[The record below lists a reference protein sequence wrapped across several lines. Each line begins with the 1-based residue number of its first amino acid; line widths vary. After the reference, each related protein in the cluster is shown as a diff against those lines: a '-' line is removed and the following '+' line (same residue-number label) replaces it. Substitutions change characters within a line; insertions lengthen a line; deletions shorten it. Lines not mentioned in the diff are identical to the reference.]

1 MPHFA
6 YTAIDASGR
15 TVRATMEADNEQLVL
30 SKLRDQSMHCTEI
43 KKAGKAARTGGISV
57 GKKKL
62 KPKSIVVFSRQ
73 FATMIDAGIPILR
86 CLDILSGQM
95 KDPVMKEAVVTVTQ
109 DVKSGMALNEA
120 MMKHPHVFSKLYINM
135 IRAAEIG
142 GILDTILDRLAGFLE
157 YEADIRGKIKGAMMY
172 PVLVL
177 IFSQLMLFVL
187 FSFVLPKFKEI
198 FNGMDVELPPVTA
211 ALFSMGDFM
220 QKFWWLILLM
230 VGGIIFGIKAY
241 GKTPK
246 GRYQI
251 DYLKLKIPIVGEL
264 NLKMSIARFS
274 RTFGTLI
281 NSGVPMLRSLEIVGE
296 TLGNAVLTQAIDNT
310 RTSIKEGQKLSQPF
324 FQSGLFPNMV
334 TTMIDIGE
342 ESGRLS
348 EMLTKVGDFYDQEV
362 EATVKGLTSMIE
374 PMLIIFLGVVVGFI
388 AISIMTPIFKLVN
401 SVK

>member
-1 MPHFA
+1 
-6 YTAIDASGR
+6 
-15 TVRATMEADNEQLVL
+15 
-30 SKLRDQSMHCTEI
+30 
-43 KKAGKAARTGGISV
+43 
-57 GKKKL
+57 
-62 KPKSIVVFSRQ
+62 
-73 FATMIDAGIPILR
+73 MIDAGIPILR
-86 CLDILSGQM
+86 CLDILGTQM
-95 KDPVMKEAVVTVTQ
+95 KDPAMREAVVAVTQ
-109 DVKSGMALNEA
+109 DVKSGMTLNEA
-120 MMKHPHVFSKLYINM
+120 MMKHPHVFNKLYVNM

-142 GILDTILDRLAGFLE
+142 GILDKILDRLAGFLE
-157 YEADIRGKIKGAMMY
+157 YEAEIKGKIKGAMMY
-172 PVLVL
+172 PILVL

-198 FNGMDVELPPVTA
+198 FNGMDVEMPPVTA
-211 ALFSMGDFM
+211 ALFKIGDFM
-220 QKFWWLILLM
+220 QGHWWMILLFL
-230 VGGIIFGIKAY
+230 GGVIFGIKSW

-246 GRYQI
+246 GRYQL

-264 NLKMSIARFS
+264 SLKMSIARFS

-296 TLGNAVLTQAIDNT
+296 TLGNAVLTNAIEQT
-310 RTSIKEGQKLSQPF
+310 RTSIREGQKLSQPF

-348 EMLTKVGDFYDQEV
+348 EMLVKIGDFYDQEV

-374 PMLIIFLGVVVGFI
+374 PLLIIFLGVVVGFI

>member
-15 TVRATMEADNEQLVL
+15 TVRATVEADNEQLVL
-30 SKLRDQSMHCTEI
+30 SKLRDQQLHCTDI
-43 KKAGKAARTGGISV
+43 KKAGKSARSGGISV

-86 CLDILSGQM
+86 CLDILTGQM
-95 KDPVMKEAVVTVTQ
+95 KDPVMKEAVSIVTQ

-120 MMKHPHVFSKLYINM
+120 MLKHPHVFSKLYINM

-142 GILDTILDRLAGFLE
+142 GILDTILDRLAMFLE
-157 YEADIRGKIKGAMMY
+157 YEAEIKAKIKGAMMY
-172 PVLVL
+172 PILVL

-211 ALFSMGDFM
+211 ALFAMGDFM

-230 VGGIIFGIKAY
+230 IGGIIFGLKAY

-296 TLGNAVLTQAIDNT
+296 TLGNAVLTEAIDNT
-310 RTSIKEGQKLSQPF
+310 RASIREGQKLSQPF

-401 SVK
+401 SVQ

>member
-1 MPHFA
+1 M
-6 YTAIDASGR
+6 D
-15 TVRATMEADNEQLVL
+15 ADNEQLVL
-30 SKLRDQSMHCTEI
+30 AKLRDQSLHCTEI
-43 KKAGKAARTGGISV
+43 KRTNKAAKTGATFGR
-57 GKKKL
+57 KKL
-62 KPKSIVVFSRQ
+62 KPKSVVVFSRQ

-86 CLDILSGQM
+86 CLDILGTQM
-95 KDPVMKEAVVTVTQ
+95 KDPAMREAVVAVTQ
-109 DVKSGMALNEA
+109 DVKSGMTLNEA
-120 MMKHPHVFSKLYINM
+120 MMKHPHVFNKLYVNM

-142 GILDTILDRLAGFLE
+142 GILDKILDRLAGFLE
-157 YEADIRGKIKGAMMY
+157 YEAEIKGKIKGAMMY
-172 PVLVL
+172 PILVL

-198 FNGMDVELPPVTA
+198 FNGMDVEMPPVTA
-211 ALFSMGDFM
+211 ALFKIGDFM
-220 QKFWWLILLM
+220 QGHWWMILLFL
-230 VGGIIFGIKAY
+230 GGVIFGIKSW

-246 GRYQI
+246 GRYQL

-264 NLKMSIARFS
+264 SLKMSIARFS

-296 TLGNAVLTQAIDNT
+296 TLGNAVLTNAIEQT
-310 RTSIKEGQKLSQPF
+310 RTSIREGQKLSQPF

-348 EMLTKVGDFYDQEV
+348 EMLVKIGDFYDQEV

-374 PMLIIFLGVVVGFI
+374 PLLIIFLGVVVGFI

>member
-1 MPHFA
+1 
-6 YTAIDASGR
+6 
-15 TVRATMEADNEQLVL
+15 MEADNEQLVL
-30 SKLRDQSMHCTEI
+30 AKLRDQSMHITEI
-43 KKAGKAARTGGISV
+43 KKAGGSTKLSSMSI
-57 GKKKL
+57 GKKKI

-86 CLDILSGQM
+86 CLDILGGQM
-95 KDPVMKEAVVTVTQ
+95 KDPVMKEAVQAVTQ

-120 MMKHPHVFSKLYINM
+120 MMKHPHVFNKLYINM

-142 GILDTILDRLAGFLE
+142 GILDKILDRLAGFLE
-157 YEADIRGKIKGAMMY
+157 YEAEIKGKIKGAMMY

-198 FNGMDVELPPVTA
+198 FDGMDVELPTVTA
-211 ALFSMGDFM
+211 TLFKMGDFM
-220 QKFWWLILLM
+220 QAFWWLILLF
-230 VGGIIFGIKAY
+230 VAGVFFGIKAW

-246 GRYQI
+246 GRYRI
-251 DYLKLKIPIVGEL
+251 DFLKLKVPIVGEL
-264 NLKMSIARFS
+264 SLKMSIARFS

-296 TLGNAVLTQAIDNT
+296 TLGNAVLAEAIDNT
-310 RTSIKEGQKLSQPF
+310 RTSIKEGQKLSAPF
-324 FQSGLFPNMV
+324 FASGLFPNMV

-348 EMLTKVGDFYDQEV
+348 EMLVKIGDFYDQEV

-374 PMLIIFLGVVVGFI
+374 PMLIIFLGVIVGFI
-388 AISIMTPIFKLVN
+388 AISIMTPVFKLVN